1 MCDFLNNLNANII
14 CLQDTHLTHQDEN
27 DLKNLTN
34 CECIIN
40 GPRSNSCG
48 VVILLKNTA
57 QKDCA
62 GNYLVVD
69 LRIATILVRLINI
82 YAPNKD
88 TPAFF
93 QNLQQLIENNE
104 EDYFLDCGDFNLTLN
119 PDLDSYN
126 YININ
131 DPKSRQSI
139 LETISSHNLQD
150 LFRLFHPKVRRYTWR
165 HKNPIKQ
172 ARLDYFLASHSLTYL
187 ITSCKINPGYGSDHS
202 MVELNMILNPFHRG
216 MDYGSSTATYFI
228 NRTILTWFTHL
239 LKKLR
244 KLMHFLCTLMILLRK
259 KVL

>member
-1 MCDFLNNLNANII
+1 MESTIMSDLKIISANCQGLRDKHKRRDVCDFLNNLNANII

-48 VVILLKNTA
+48 VVILLKNNFEYEILHTEE
-57 QKDCA
+57 DCV

-69 LRIATILVRLINI
+69 LHIATISVRLINI

-93 QNLQQLIENNE
+93 QNLRQLIENNE
-104 EDYFLDCGDFNLTLN
+104 QDYLLVCGDFNLTLN

-131 DPKSRQSI
+131 NPKSRQS
-139 LETISSHNLQD
+139 
-150 LFRLFHPKVRRYTWR
+150 
-165 HKNPIKQ
+165 
-172 ARLDYFLASHSLTYL
+172 
-187 ITSCKINPGYGSDHS
+187 
-202 MVELNMILNPFHRG
+202 
-216 MDYGSSTATYFI
+216 
-228 NRTILTWFTHL
+228 
-239 LKKLR
+239 
-244 KLMHFLCTLMILLRK
+244 
-259 KVL
+259 